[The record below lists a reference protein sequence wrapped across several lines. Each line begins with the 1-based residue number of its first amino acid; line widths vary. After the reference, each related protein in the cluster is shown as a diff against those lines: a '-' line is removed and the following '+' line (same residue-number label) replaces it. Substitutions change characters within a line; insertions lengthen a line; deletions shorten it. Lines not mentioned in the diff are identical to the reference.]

1 MIIDLPFG
9 DWAEKILNKRYLRNC
24 EDIYWYKKLY
34 GDLVYVVPHYWLV
47 K

>member
-1 MIIDLPFG
+1 MIIDSSIG
-9 DWAEKILNKRYLRNC
+9 DWAETILNRRCLRDC
-24 EDIYWYKKLY
+24 EDTHWYEKLY